1 VSRSGSQ
8 EKPFRISRQLVWEA
22 YRRVKANKGAP
33 GVDRQSLEEFESGLR
48 NNLYKIWNRMSSGT
62 YFPPSVRAV
71 EIPKPHGGGV
81 RILGVPTVADRVA
94 QTVAALVLEARTE
107 SIFHEDSYG
116 YRPRRGALDA
126 LAKCRLRCQKKNW
139 VLDLD
144 VQKFFDSVDH
154 DLMVKAV
161 EANTTHEQRW
171 VVLYVRRWL
180 KAPLALPDGTIQARD
195 RGTPQ
200 GSAVSPVLANL
211 FMHYA
216 FDTWL
221 EREFPAVEFERYAD
235 DAVVHCVTERQAL
248 QVRDALAERMEQVGL
263 RLHPDKTKIVY
274 CRDGNRRGD
283 YEHTS
288 FTFLGYQFRARS
300 VRSSKSGAM
309 FTAFTPAISPEALKK
324 ISGEVRSWRIHTRT
338 RHSLQDLADR
348 INPVVR
354 GWMTYY
360 GRFTPAALH
369 PLLKRINGYLVRW
382 ARKKY
387 RRLAPFK
394 RAKRWWNDLLVRN
407 RLLFAHW
414 QWTGTFQ
421 WLR

>member
-1 VSRSGSQ
+1 
-8 EKPFRISRQLVWEA
+8 
-22 YRRVKANKGAP
+22 
-33 GVDRQSLEEFESGLR
+33 
-48 NNLYKIWNRMSSGT
+48 
-62 YFPPSVRAV
+62 
-71 EIPKPHGGGV
+71 
-81 RILGVPTVADRVA
+81 
-94 QTVAALVLEARTE
+94 
-107 SIFHEDSYG
+107 
-116 YRPRRGALDA
+116 
-126 LAKCRLRCQKKNW
+126 
-139 VLDLD
+139 
-144 VQKFFDSVDH
+144 
-154 DLMVKAV
+154 
-161 EANTTHEQRW
+161 
-171 VVLYVRRWL
+171 
-180 KAPLALPDGTIQARD
+180 
-195 RGTPQ
+195 
-200 GSAVSPVLANL
+200 VLANL

-221 EREFPAVEFERYAD
+221 EHEFPTVEFERYAD

-248 QVRDALAERMEQVGL
+248 QVRDALAARMEQVGL

-274 CRDGNRRGD
+274 CKDDNRPGSH
-283 YEHTS
+283 EHVS
-288 FTFLGYQFRARS
+288 FVFLGYEFRARS
-300 VRSSKSGAM
+300 VRNSKSGVM

-338 RHSLQDLADR
+338 RHSLQDLADG

-360 GRFTPAALH
+360 GRFTPAALM

-394 RAKRWWNDLLVRN
+394 RAKRWWDDLLTRN
-407 RLLFAHW
+407 RPMFAHW